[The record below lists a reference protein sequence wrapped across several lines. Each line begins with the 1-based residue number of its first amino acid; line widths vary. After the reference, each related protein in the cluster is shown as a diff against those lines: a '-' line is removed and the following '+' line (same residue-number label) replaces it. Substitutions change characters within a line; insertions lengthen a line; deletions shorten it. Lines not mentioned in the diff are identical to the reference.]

1 MGRWPGF
8 RREERDA
15 RTARGAMSGTASASI
30 SAHRPAGP

>member
-1 MGRWPGF
+1 MEHWPGF

-15 RTARGAMSGTASASI
+15 LTARGAMNGTATASI